1 MEFKEYG
8 EELFKIR
15 KYKKITQ
22 AQLATDLNMSR
33 ATISN
38 FETGKAVNI
47 GFNKVIEIMDY
58 VGFELILKEKSA
70 FPTFEELRDGR

>member
-1 MEFKEYG
+1 MEFKEFG
-8 EELFKIR
+8 EELLKIR

-22 AQLATDLNMSR
+22 EQLATDLNMSR

-58 VGFELILKEKSA
+58 VGFELTLKEKSA